1 MFLPAFRPVFG
12 LSDHI
17 SLGVIARAFPPDRVR
32 SDKERRHRTGGVRVR
47 VVEYRLE
54 GVAGA
59 APLYRV
65 LTSILDP
72 QRAPAAELAA
82 LYHERW
88 EIEGAL
94 AELKTQLRGARV
106 VLRSKTPELVR
117 QEVWG
122 LLLAHFAVRGLM
134 HEAALKADEDPDRLS
149 FSHAVR
155 VVRRK
160 LPLFAALPP
169 SGQTRLA

>member
-1 MFLPAFRPVFG
+1 MRVASSAQAPSVAPMAG
-12 LSDHI
+12 ASWGKA
-17 SLGVIARAFPPDRVR
+17 GVW
-32 SDKERRHRTGGVRVR
+32 TGGVRVR

-54 GVAGA
+54 GAAGA
-59 APLYRV
+59 EPLYRV

-72 QRAPAAELAA
+72 RRAPAAELAA

-88 EIEGAL
+88 EVEGAL
-94 AELKTQLRGARV
+94 AELKTQPRGARV

-134 HEAALKADEDPDRLS
+134 HEAALRADEDPDRLS

-160 LPLFAALPP
+160 VPLLAALSP
-169 SGQTRLA
+169 SGQVRPA

>member
-1 MFLPAFRPVFG
+1 M
-12 LSDHI
+12 
-17 SLGVIARAFPPDRVR
+17 
-32 SDKERRHRTGGVRVR
+32 
-47 VVEYRLE
+47 
-54 GVAGA
+54 
-59 APLYRV
+59 
-65 LTSILDP
+65 
-72 QRAPAAELAA
+72 
-82 LYHERW
+82 
-88 EIEGAL
+88 AL

-134 HEAALKADEDPDRLS
+134 HEAALQADEDPDRLS

-160 LPLFAALPP
+160 VPLFAALPP
-169 SGQTRLA
+169 SSQARPA